1 MDRLSERRIVLVKRK
16 TRLDELI
23 VRFNSSLQAKFY
35 IEHLGAD
42 FSDYEQEHN
51 EYILALQ
58 QATKILEKMGRVHVL
73 ERAFLSNYLF
83 GNDDIVIAIGQDG
96 MVANTM
102 KYLSGQ
108 PLIGVNPSPKR
119 WDGILLPFL
128 VNDLSLIVPELMSGK
143 RKYREVTFASAKL
156 NNGQTLLAVNDFFI
170 GQKTHVSARYQL
182 TFQENT
188 ECQSSSGI
196 IISTG
201 LGSTGWFKSILEGAN
216 GIVTK
221 ISGKNIEI
229 KSKNKFTWDSD
240 YLYFSVREPF
250 PSKATGTDLTFGKI
264 TSEDRLKVVSQMSD
278 NGVIFSDGIE
288 SDFIEFNSGTEA
300 SIEIADK
307 KGALI
312 V

>member
-1 MDRLSERRIVLVKRK
+1 
-16 TRLDELI
+16 
-23 VRFNSSLQAKFY
+23 
-35 IEHLGAD
+35 
-42 FSDYEQEHN
+42 
-51 EYILALQ
+51 
-58 QATKILEKMGRVHVL
+58 
-73 ERAFLSNYLF
+73 
-83 GNDDIVIAIGQDG
+83 
-96 MVANTM
+96 
-102 KYLSGQ
+102 
-108 PLIGVNPSPKR
+108 
-119 WDGILLPFL
+119 
-128 VNDLSLIVPELMSGK
+128 
-143 RKYREVTFASAKL
+143 
-156 NNGQTLLAVNDFFI
+156 
-170 GQKTHVSARYQL
+170 
-182 TFQENT
+182 
-188 ECQSSSGI
+188 
-196 IISTG
+196 
-201 LGSTGWFKSILEGAN
+201 LEGAN